1 MTIAENIKKIREQY
15 GLTQAELG
23 EIAGVSDKAVS
34 TWENG
39 TAEPRMGS
47 IQKIAEHFHISKGS
61 IVDDTD
67 QSSGQRGGYYVDD
80 ETAALAQEIYQDPD
94 LRVLLKA
101 KEDLSAEDLNVVI
114 NMIKAL
120 QAKENNND

>member
-39 TAEPRMGS
+39 TAEPRMGA
-47 IQKIAEHFHISKGS
+47 IQKIAEHFGITKGS
-61 IVDDTD
+61 IVDDKD
-67 QSSGQRGGYYVDD
+67 QTSGQNEGYYFDD
-80 ETAALAQEIYQDPD
+80 EAAELAQEIYEDPE

-101 KEDLSAEDLNVVI
+101 KRDLSKDDMEVI
-114 NMIKAL
+114 VNMIKAL
-120 QAKENNND
+120 QAKDGK

>member
-39 TAEPRMGS
+39 TAEPRMGA
-47 IQKIAEHFHISKGS
+47 IQKIAEHFGITKGS
-61 IVDDTD
+61 IVDDD
-67 QSSGQRGGYYVDD
+67 QDNGQNQGYFFDD
-80 ETAALAQEIYQDPD
+80 EAAELAQQIYEDPE

-101 KEDLSAEDLNVVI
+101 KRDLSKDDMEVI
-114 NMIKAL
+114 VNMIKAL
-120 QAKENNND
+120 KAKDGE

>member
-39 TAEPRMGS
+39 TAEPRMGA
-47 IQKIAEHFHISKGS
+47 IQKIAEHFNITKGS

-67 QSSGQRGGYYVDD
+67 QTSGQQGGYYIDA
-80 ETAALAQEIYQDPD
+80 ETAALAQAAYEDPD
-94 LRVLLKA
+94 LRILLKA
-101 KEDLSAEDLNVVI
+101 KEDLSADDLNVVI

-120 QAKENNND
+120 QAKENND